1 MKIQALG
8 CGCKRSTANYEAV
21 VEAAKELG
29 ITDEVEFYK
38 DSDGIMAM
46 GIMSTPALV
55 IDNKIY
61 CDGPCSHGGA
71 SQRAFAESPIWQRL
85 LVREITHSF
94 SFHSEN
100 SSFFEKLGQ
109 AFENRF
115 WFEGALIQSF
125 KLNQMEW
132 K

>member
-8 CGCKRSTANYEAV
+8 CGCKRSVANYEAV

-38 DSDGIMAM
+38 AAEGIMAM

-61 CDGPCSHGGA
+61 AMGRVLTVEQAKELLAKAQAGRACSCG
-71 SQRAFAESPIWQRL
+71 
-85 LVREITHSF
+85 
-94 SFHSEN
+94 
-100 SSFFEKLGQ
+100 K
-109 AFENRF
+109 
-115 WFEGALIQSF
+115 
-125 KLNQMEW
+125 
-132 K
+132 

>member
-8 CGCKRSTANYEAV
+8 CGCKRSAANYDAV
-21 VEAAKELG
+21 VAAAKELG

-61 CDGPCSHGGA
+61 SMGRVLTVDQAKELLEKARSGSACSCG
-71 SQRAFAESPIWQRL
+71 
-85 LVREITHSF
+85 
-94 SFHSEN
+94 
-100 SSFFEKLGQ
+100 K
-109 AFENRF
+109 
-115 WFEGALIQSF
+115 
-125 KLNQMEW
+125 
-132 K
+132 

>member
-8 CGCKRSTANYEAV
+8 CGCKKSVQNYEAV

-38 DSDGIMAM
+38 DSEGILAM

-61 CDGPCSHGGA
+61 STGRVLNVKQAKEILSKAMNNCTCSCG
-71 SQRAFAESPIWQRL
+71 
-85 LVREITHSF
+85 
-94 SFHSEN
+94 EN
-100 SSFFEKLGQ
+100 CK
-109 AFENRF
+109 
-115 WFEGALIQSF
+115 
-125 KLNQMEW
+125 
-132 K
+132 

>member
-29 ITDEVEFYK
+29 INDEVEFYK
-38 DSDGIMAM
+38 DSDRIMAM

-61 CDGPCSHGGA
+61 AMGRVLTVEQAKELLQKAQSGNVCSCG
-71 SQRAFAESPIWQRL
+71 
-85 LVREITHSF
+85 
-94 SFHSEN
+94 
-100 SSFFEKLGQ
+100 K
-109 AFENRF
+109 
-115 WFEGALIQSF
+115 
-125 KLNQMEW
+125 
-132 K
+132 

>member
-8 CGCKRSTANYEAV
+8 CGCKRSVANYDAV
-21 VEAAKELG
+21 VAAAKELG

-61 CDGPCSHGGA
+61 SMGRVLTVDQAKELLEKARSGSACSCG
-71 SQRAFAESPIWQRL
+71 
-85 LVREITHSF
+85 
-94 SFHSEN
+94 
-100 SSFFEKLGQ
+100 K
-109 AFENRF
+109 
-115 WFEGALIQSF
+115 
-125 KLNQMEW
+125 
-132 K
+132 